1 MKNKPLFD
9 DFISA
14 YPIAKSKDCVKQDT
28 IKKAVNLLS
37 QQTKYTG
44 AKQNFVLNQF
54 KSISKPFWLTQF
66 ICFLLF
72 LINFANTQKS
82 EDIQIFFLT
91 IVPVMTFYILPEL
104 LKTQF
109 YNMGEIEA
117 VCFFSPIK
125 KLAVKMVLVGSCN
138 FLIIG
143 IMSLALGLYYQLDIL
158 ELLCRGLIPFNI
170 SISLTVV
177 VFDFIKLTSP
187 YAMLSVS
194 AFLTLALIQIRNFSS
209 LLHNTWLIIYF
220 GSVVLILL
228 AIGTMVIHFKCI
240 EERYYG
246 A

>member
-1 MKNKPLFD
+1 MKDNQSFYN
-9 DFISA
+9 FISA
-14 YPIAKSKDCVKQDT
+14 YPVDKAGDYAKQDT
-28 IKKAVNLLS
+28 IKKATELLL

-44 AKQNFVLNQF
+44 AKQNFVLNQL
-54 KSISKPFWLTQF
+54 KSISKVFWLIQF

-72 LINFANTQKS
+72 LVNLTSTQRL
-82 EDIQIFFLT
+82 EDIQILFLT
-91 IVPVMTFYILPEL
+91 IVPVMTFYTLPEL

-125 KLAVKMVLVGSCN
+125 TLAVKMALVSSCN

-143 IMSLALGLYYQLDIL
+143 IMSLALGLYHQFDIL
-158 ELLCRGLIPFNI
+158 ELLCRGLILFNV
-170 SISLTVV
+170 SIAVTIT

-194 AFLTLALIQIRNFSS
+194 ALLTLALIQMRNFPY
-209 LLHNTWLIIYF
+209 LLDNTWLGIYF
-220 GSVVLILL
+220 GSVLLMVL
-228 AIGTMVIHFKCI
+228 AIGMTAIRFKRI
-240 EERYYG
+240 EERCYG